1 MLAGFVRV
9 IRTNPLARPGLVFCA
24 QNADGDDLSN
34 AAEMTLATNP
44 ALASFSAGLLGPVC

>member
-9 IRTNPLARPGLVFCA
+9 IRTNPLARTGLVFCA